1 MQLNAS
7 RIEVLQAQDD
17 LVKSMMESARKELLY
32 LSQDHQSYKKLL
44 RILIVQVSR
53 WICIFLA
60 NVNMK
65 HEFVAATAINSS
77 FEPACINTWVVAVGD
92 STNTAQVPS

>member
-53 WICIFLA
+53 LDLHIPCHCEYEARIRCCYC
-60 NVNMK
+60 N
-65 HEFVAATAINSS
+65 
-77 FEPACINTWVVAVGD
+77 
-92 STNTAQVPS
+92 Q